1 MVEILK
7 LINMFDFLKKPIE
20 PPRSGPLFIVLAIL
34 AVVLM
39 ISNFA
44 KDSRYFGYYLL
55 GFSIL
60 MTIMGIGMAFSK
72 KERER
77 TRQRVTAE
85 LPERAALINVPNAD
99 HIFQR
104 RGYITLAIGL
114 ALFILWSYIYGF
126 SSLAE

>member
-1 MVEILK
+1 MNMPMKNSWLA
-7 LINMFDFLKKPIE
+7 LIP
-20 PPRSGPLFIVLAIL
+20 L
-34 AVVLM
+34 AVIAVLIFYRDYM
-39 ISNFA
+39 R
-44 KDSRYFGYYLL
+44 DHGVLGYYLL

-60 MTIMGIGMAFSK
+60 ITIMGIGMAFSK